1 MLERNVEN
9 LQYRKYQ
16 GLDEEIYRCAR
27 LDGDASNSKFSIS
40 VSSPPDIR

>member
-9 LQYRKYQ
+9 LQYGKYQ

-40 VSSPPDIR
+40 VSSLLDIR

>member
-27 LDGDASNSKFSIS
+27 LDVSNSKFSIS